1 MLKLYMAVQTLK
13 ATLGDRVRDEDAGGV
28 AIEYALLAALIA
40 VAFIGGATLLGTQIE
55 ALFQH
60 IQGLLGVGG

>member
-13 ATLGDRVRDEDAGGV
+13 ATLGDRVRDEDTGGV

-40 VAFIGGATLLGTQIE
+40 VAFITAAGLLGTAISD
-55 ALFQH
+55 LFDTVAAS
-60 IQGLLGVGG
+60 L